1 LQTGQVWRFDQSNLE
16 IGLVGR
22 VLVHY
27 KSSKAQH
34 KRSPAIISGKDVL
47 EKFLRENN
55 AILIKQPRLSLP
67 TGRHD

>member
-1 LQTGQVWRFDQSNLE
+1 M
-16 IGLVGR
+16 VGR

-27 KSSKAQH
+27 KRTKTQH
-34 KRSPAIISGKDVL
+34 KSSPAIISGKDVL

-55 AILIKQPRLSLP
+55 AILIKQPRLLPP